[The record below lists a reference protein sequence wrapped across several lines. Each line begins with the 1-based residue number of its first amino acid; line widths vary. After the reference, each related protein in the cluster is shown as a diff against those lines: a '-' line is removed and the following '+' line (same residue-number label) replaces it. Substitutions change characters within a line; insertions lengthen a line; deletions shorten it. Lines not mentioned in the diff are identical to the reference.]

1 MFTFQIKQY
10 QQLQEVKIALDME
23 IAVFRRLIENEEDRL
38 DLSCDISPSKT
49 IRRRRS
55 SSSSSSCSSSDGE
68 GKDKKKKESWG
79 ANKSFDGKGA
89 AAGGVTVQA
98 SKATV
103 VSATVSQGAAKKSQ
117 TPRK

>member
-1 MFTFQIKQY
+1 
-10 QQLQEVKIALDME
+10 ME

-117 TPRK
+117 TPKK

>member
-117 TPRK
+117 TPKK